1 VNHYRKKLLRL
12 STIILSLSFVILTG
26 CGEENLLDT
35 EGYDLDLI
43 TLISN
48 PICPQPGDT
57 TTLSVRISGY
67 SSGAWPSYFWEVNA
81 GSLLVSNEAVVEWIV
96 PEQLGDYIV
105 KAKSSLGDVSDACS
119 LVVSVRNYEQI
130 DTGKRYNL
138 YPNLIDGN
146 LFFVSSY
153 GGIYFNNSDYISAN
167 VVRYISPGVNES
179 ITALDLGFR
188 AGTSYG
194 GDNFVFTEDG
204 QQVVAS
210 VITSSNPFAKVP
222 RKNVAKYEL
231 SGSGGEIVTD
241 QYNDT
246 QIDRCDQYRYPFPN
260 SAATMV
266 VMQKLEMGGADNG
279 TEDLLNISF
288 WNQSVGAPIP
298 LTNSMISIPLTND
311 SGDTLGWREEYFENT
326 KPIFTPDEAYIIYFC
341 DSSGTFEPSMI
352 PISGEQPVISA
363 LMVFDLFSDLGINM
377 PPDPVLQWEPDG
389 GNRLA
394 FIADVNYEKTLCF
407 LEYNP
412 GSLSSS
418 SLSALKTNVT
428 GISEF
433 VWATDGSGRG
443 AVITGEG
450 IYIVGSGGEIQTE
463 VMAKERSTDMIC
475 GVNWSPDCSK
485 IGFRIGRM
493 GIEWDEAFSAL
504 MVYSLDADWATATY
518 VTKGY
523 PWPTKQ
529 EISEEDFDFRWRR
542 VIFESDNEGLYGPVT
557 IGEPGTGEGDNPVSV
572 SIKIVHSWK

>member
-1 VNHYRKKLLRL
+1 VNHYRKKIFRL
-12 STIILSLSFVILTG
+12 STIILSLTLVILTG
-26 CGEENLLDT
+26 CSEENIIDN
-35 EGYDLDLI
+35 ERYDLDLI

-67 SSGAWPSYFWEVNA
+67 SSGLWPSYFWEVNA
-81 GSLLVSNEAVVEWIV
+81 GSLLVSNEAVVEWIA
-96 PEQLGDYIV
+96 PEQLGDYTV

-138 YPNLIDGN
+138 YPKVIDGN

-153 GGIYFNNSDYISAN
+153 LGIYFKSSDYISAN
-167 VVRYISPGVNES
+167 VVRYISPGVNEV
-179 ITALDLGFR
+179 ITDLDLGFR
-188 AGTSYG
+188 AGRSHG

-210 VITSSNPFAKVP
+210 VITAYNYFSKVP

-246 QIDRCDQYRYPFPN
+246 QTDRCDQYRYPFPN

-266 VMQKLEMGGADNG
+266 VMQKLEMGDADNG

-288 WNQSVGAPIP
+288 WNQSVGAPVP
-298 LTNSMISIPLTND
+298 LTNSMISIPVVNEG
-311 SGDTLGWREEYFENT
+311 GDTLGWREEYFENA
-326 KPIFTPDEAYIIYFC
+326 KPVFTPDEAYIIYFC
-341 DSSGTFEPSMI
+341 DSSGTFEPTMI
-352 PISGEQPVISA
+352 PISGGQPVISS
-363 LMVFDLFSDLGINM
+363 LMVFDLFSDLGIDM
-377 PPDPVLQWEPDG
+377 PSNPILQWEPNG

-394 FIADVNYEKTLCF
+394 FIATVNDENTLCF

-412 GSLSSS
+412 GSLNSS
-418 SLSALKTNVT
+418 SLSALKTDVT
-428 GISEF
+428 GLSEF

-450 IYIVGSGGEIQTE
+450 IYIVGSGGEILTE
-463 VMAKERSTDMIC
+463 VLSKERSTDMIC

-485 IGFRIGRM
+485 IGFRLGRLAA
-493 GIEWDEAFSAL
+493 GWDESFSAL
-504 MVYSLDADWATATY
+504 MVYSVDADWATY

-523 PWPTKQ
+523 PWPDKE

-542 VIFESDNEGLYGPVT
+542 VVFESDNEGLYGPIT
-557 IGEPGTGEGDNPVSV
+557 IGEPGTGEGDNPVFLSV
-572 SIKIVHSWK
+572 KIVHSWK